1 MSVTFTQNS
10 GYFTAPASTDF
21 ALPEGDWCIGVWVRI
36 DSEPTAIQYMYS
48 IGLGGLNSYLMYYDG
63 SANGFVFRVV
73 DNNGPDA
80 NFTTTTGLGLG
91 VWRLFILQNEESD
104 ARLRVYMATLDGAV
118 SVQSTVLDPSDLMK
132 DCNPTTSL
140 NIGRRDDGASNRTLS
155 GGFVSD
161 FFIGRF
167 RLSTAEIGALAKGL
181 SPLAFK
187 NKGLQVYLPLYKN
200 ETQKDY
206 ISGNTFTAN
215 GTVTRG
221 EHPVA
226 YYTGANTAALAGTS
240 LVSGAS
246 VPPLYYN
253 IDRKRRA

>member
-21 ALPEGDWCIGVWVRI
+21 ALPEGDWCIGCWVRI

-48 IGLGGLNSYLMYYDG
+48 IGLAGANSYYLYYDG

-73 DNNGPDA
+73 DNDGPSA
-80 NFTTTTGLGLG
+80 VLASASGLNLG
-91 VWRLFILQNEESD
+91 VWRLFIFQNEESD
-104 ARLRVYMATLDGAV
+104 ARLRAYMALRSGSV
-118 SVQSTVLDPSDLMK
+118 GVQSTVSDPSDLVK

-140 NIGRRDDGASNRTLS
+140 AIGRRDDGASNRTLS
-155 GGFVSD
+155 GGFISD

-167 RLSTAEIGALAKGL
+167 RLSTAEISAIAKGL
-181 SPLAFK
+181 SPLTFK

-200 ETQKDY
+200 ETQRDY
-206 ISGNTFTAN
+206 VGGNLFTAN
-215 GTVTRG
+215 GAIARG
-221 EHPVA
+221 EQPAA
-226 YYTGANTAALAGTS
+226 YYTGANTAAVAGTS